1 MKSHS
6 RALKAPMPARRQPLW
21 AGSGPPTS
29 PLNRRMTYD
38 QERRIRKERAE
49 RIRGHMDYLATDL
62 AIASKHGNAEPVQ
75 AKRYLKARDVL
86 RKARAHVHTLYE
98 RHFR

>member
-1 MKSHS
+1 
-6 RALKAPMPARRQPLW
+6 
-21 AGSGPPTS
+21 
-29 PLNRRMTYD
+29 MTYD

-62 AIASKHGNAEPVQ
+62 AIANKHENTEPIQ

-86 RKARAHVHTLYE
+86 RKAQAHVHTLYK
-98 RHFR
+98 RHFN